1 MAKRTSYT
9 AAAPLLLLLLL
20 IQLAAVVREA
30 AAAGS
35 GVSCSDAVNKLIPCG
50 SFLVGTGPAKPSA
63 RCCQSAQ
70 GLQQMAT
77 TVAKRARFASA
88 WSSLGRPLGSG
99 PSGQSSCR
107 QPAISNSTYPSAL
120 TSTATRYPECL
131 CKATLRIR
139 AINKARK

>member
-9 AAAPLLLLLLL
+9 AAAPLLLLLLLL

-77 TVAKRARFASA
+77 TVAKRRA
-88 WSSLGRPLGSG
+88 LCQCLKQSG
-99 PSGQSSCR
+99 PSFGVR
-107 QPAISNSTYPSAL
+107 PERAKLLPSACNL
-120 TSTATRYPECL
+120 QLNIPVSPNVDCNQ
-131 CKATLRIR
+131 IS
-139 AINKARK
+139 